1 MKPKMVLKNWSDEA
15 FNASPPNFIASSLL
29 TLCEFMQKSSF
40 NSAELSDTYVK
51 AKTMKFLGFVTENT
65 EI

>member
-1 MKPKMVLKNWSDEA
+1 MKRLTLHHRVSSLHR
-15 FNASPPNFIASSLL
+15 FIASSLS

-51 AKTMKFLGFVTENT
+51 ATKTKFFDFVTENT